1 MYFQILLIKK
11 KKKER
16 IRYNKMTKINIVTRY
31 NVKKIHNRSIIIQS
45 NISKYQRF
53 IWDHKNERKHGST
66 TSTKYQR
73 MEARKNVHF
82 HESKLPVCMASI
94 MNISESL
101 DSSDSILTM
110 GTVDA
115 RFTSSRG

>member
-53 IWDHKNERKHGST
+53 IWDQKWKETRFN
-66 TSTKYQR
+66 
-73 MEARKNVHF
+73 NVY
-82 HESKLPVCMASI
+82 EIPT
-94 MNISESL
+94 N
-101 DSSDSILTM
+101 
-110 GTVDA
+110 G
-115 RFTSSRG
+115 R